1 MRKMIFY
8 SLYLLL
14 NSAFAQQNAIRLIV
28 RGDDMGYT
36 HSGNVALI
44 KCYQEGYET
53 SIEVLVASPW
63 FPEAVKL
70 LKQNPGIDVGIH
82 LDLTSEW
89 ENIKWR
95 PLSDC
100 KSLKDSDG
108 YFFPMVFPNKNY
120 PGKAIVENK
129 WKIEDVEKEFRAQI
143 ELALKYLPRISHLS
157 AHMGCTNISPE
168 VRALTSRLA
177 REYKIPVD
185 PEWDHKGNIG
195 YDGPSKTPEE
205 KIQSFINM
213 LNKLEPGKTY
223 IFLDH
228 PGICNDELRAV
239 WHIGYEDV
247 CTDRQGVT
255 DLYTNEKVKSLIKQ
269 KGIQLIGYRELAP

>member
-1 MRKMIFY
+1 MRTMFFL
-8 SLYLLL
+8 SLCLIV
-14 NSAFAQQNAIRLIV
+14 NSMYAQQAPIRLVV

-36 HSGNVALI
+36 HSGNEALI
-44 KCYQEGYET
+44 KSYKEGFET

-70 LKQNPGIDVGIH
+70 LRQNPGIDVGIH

-108 YFFPMVFPNKNY
+108 YFFPMVYPNKNY
-120 PGKAIVENK
+120 PGKAITENK
-129 WKIEDVEKEFRAQI
+129 WKLEDVEKEFRAQI

-185 PEWDHKGNIG
+185 PEWDYKGNIG

-213 LNKLEPGKTY
+213 LNKLEAGKTY

-228 PGICNDELRAV
+228 PGICNDELKAV

-247 CTDRQGVT
+247 CADRQGVT
-255 DLYTNEKVKSLIKQ
+255 DLYTNEKVKALIKQ
-269 KGIQLIGYRELAP
+269 KGIQLISYRELTP